1 MNLLVSILL
10 TVTSTFYPQSATW
23 LEKAESMKP
32 QLHHTTCVPVRM
44 VTPEQDSNAF
54 QGWKFV
60 EADITPQQIYQRPLE
75 QGQVFTFDFGRH
87 MVGYLTINTKTL
99 RRCQDAPIRL
109 KLFMGELP
117 AELNTPLEP
126 WKAWLSRA
134 WMQEETINILQTDQA
149 ITIPRR
155 MAGRYL
161 KVEVIGTSMDFDCA
175 LSQVSF
181 DAVSSAEED
190 LCAATTAHPLMD
202 SIRTVSVETL
212 RECMQTV
219 YEDGPKRDQR
229 LWAGDLYLQAMA
241 NRYSFR
247 NFELTKRC
255 LYLFAALADEKG
267 VIISNIFEKPTPHP
281 QIGSYMLTYA
291 LIWNSTLLEYLID
304 TEDYETANEL
314 WPVAKRQIEDALTY
328 VGEDYIFDINKRD
341 VWIFFDWRDGLDV
354 ATPMQ
359 MATIFALKQTYQLAT
374 MIGKQAEVAQYPKIA
389 AQMTKAAT
397 KHMYDTKQGV
407 FVSGPDKQVSVL
419 SQTWAIKAEVIKG
432 KKAQKALTTVLANQ
446 QTVMPGTPYAT
457 HYLIEA
463 LIMAGMNEQAKN
475 YLLEY
480 WGGMVRKGADTF
492 WEAYD
497 PTNDFISPYDF
508 TPVNSACHAWSCTPV
523 YFIGKYPQIF
533 K

>member
-1 MNLLVSILL
+1 
-10 TVTSTFYPQSATW
+10 
-23 LEKAESMKP
+23 
-32 QLHHTTCVPVRM
+32 
-44 VTPEQDSNAF
+44 
-54 QGWKFV
+54 V

-181 DAVSSAEED
+181 DAVSSAGED
-190 LCAATTAHPLMD
+190 LCVATTAHPLMD
-202 SIRTVSVETL
+202 SIRSVSVETL

-255 LYLFAALADEKG
+255 LYLFAALADENG
-267 VIISNIFEKPTPHP
+267 VIISNIFEKPAPHP

-341 VWIFFDWRDGLDV
+341 VWIFFDW
-354 ATPMQ
+354 
-359 MATIFALKQTYQLAT
+359 
-374 MIGKQAEVAQYPKIA
+374 
-389 AQMTKAAT
+389 
-397 KHMYDTKQGV
+397 
-407 FVSGPDKQVSVL
+407 
-419 SQTWAIKAEVIKG
+419 
-432 KKAQKALTTVLANQ
+432 
-446 QTVMPGTPYAT
+446 
-457 HYLIEA
+457 
-463 LIMAGMNEQAKN
+463 
-475 YLLEY
+475 
-480 WGGMVRKGADTF
+480 
-492 WEAYD
+492 
-497 PTNDFISPYDF
+497 
-508 TPVNSACHAWSCTPV
+508 
-523 YFIGKYPQIF
+523 
-533 K
+533 